1 MRLYL
6 IRHPRPVVE
15 PDTCYGSLDVGIDED
30 DAAALL
36 ARLQRALPPDAAL
49 ATSPL
54 QRCAR
59 IAQALHAAGWRA
71 ARVDARLAEMHF
83 GQWEGRR
90 WSDIPREQ
98 IDAWSADIAGYRPPG
113 GENVEDLARRAAAAL
128 RELMAAHAGAPAL
141 AVITHAG
148 VLQTAP
154 RMLAGQ
160 PLTGFSGTRVG
171 YGAVRVL
178 RRDGDTFVHELDL

>member
-6 IRHPRPVVE
+6 VRHPKPAVP
-15 PDTCYGSLDVGIDED
+15 PDTCYGALDVGIDET
-30 DAAALL
+30 DATALVGRLRRVLPADAVL
-36 ARLQRALPPDAAL
+36 AS
-49 ATSPL
+49 SPL

-59 IAQALHAAGWRA
+59 IADALRQAGWPA
-71 ARVDARLAEMHF
+71 ARIDARLAEMDF
-83 GQWEGRR
+83 GRWEGRR

-98 IDAWSADIAGYRPPG
+98 IDAWSADVVGYRPPG
-113 GENVEDLARRAAAAL
+113 GESVGDLAHRTTAAL
-128 RELMAAHAGAPAL
+128 RELMLAHADAPAIV
-141 AVITHAG
+141 VITHAG

-160 PLTGFSGTRVG
+160 SLSGFSATRVG

-178 RRDGDTFVHELDL
+178 RRDGDAFVHEADL